1 MKVNHWASCLELHHS
16 RIGAH
21 SIKEFSAFSIISFG
35 SIVWA
40 WFRALCSTISFFFD
54 SWNGIILFIKRF
66 VLQHWLRY
74 SPHHSFRRCIECNTT
89 KYCKGSYFLN
99 FTNCVWEFDRKY
111 LQIFVIVRKF
121 SVIQSI
127 HSLFKMKWYNTMNAT
142 SKWNELNIPYQHQH
156 HSLADMLYALLVVT
170 ARTVSEST
178 ETRNIFKIT
187 RITQFIYYQLHLPQL
202 HEAQI
207 ELIAR
212 SKLIR

>member
-1 MKVNHWASCLELHHS
+1 MNFTTHESG
-16 RIGAH
+16 RIP
-21 SIKEFSAFSIISFG
+21 SKSSARFLSYPSVASFG
-35 SIVWA
+35 LDYEPFVQQFLFSLIA
-40 WFRALCSTISFFFD
+40 E
-54 SWNGIILFIKRF
+54 NGIILFIKRF